1 MNATARPPVP
11 FENWTITKPARRGR
25 KGVVVAQEAEAAG
38 IGADMFESGGNAVDA
53 AIATALALSV
63 TEPWMSGLG
72 GGGFMVAY
80 IASEHA
86 VKVIDFGMVAPGQL
100 DPSDFPLTGSQGA
113 EMFGWPQVKD
123 DANIHG
129 PKSIA
134 VPGAVAGYGL
144 AAATFGRKPWS
155 DLVDPAIELAERG
168 HRVTWWTTLQVAA
181 EAGLLARYPASK
193 GVWLPGGFP
202 PSMLPETATSFLSM
216 QGFAQSLRVLADEG
230 PRSLYEGTLAR
241 SVAADVSA
249 SGGFLS
255 EADLAGYSA
264 RLTEPLQLTRGEAVY
279 HLPRGLTAGPTF
291 AQALLQLPDLDSRQP
306 DAVTY
311 SAYAKA
317 LVDAYRA
324 RLENMGHAG
333 DDGTQSCTTHI
344 SAADADGN
352 LVMLTS
358 TLLSPFGSRMV
369 LPSSGIL
376 MNNGINWF
384 DPRPGKPNSLA
395 SGKRPLSNMCP
406 MVATRNG
413 APWFG
418 YGASGGRKIM
428 PAVFQLASFTND
440 FGMDLETALAHPRL
454 DASDIHTLVHDGRL
468 DTAVAAAINAV
479 APSTAWGPTTFP
491 SMYANP
497 SGVAITVDGE
507 CLGAVHPYSPVSGVA
522 AA

>member
-1 MNATARPPVP
+1 MNATPRPPVP

-38 IGADMFESGGNAVDA
+38 IGADMFENDGNAVDA

-86 VKVIDFGMVAPGQL
+86 VKVVDFSMVAPGQL
-100 DPSDFPLTGSQGA
+100 EPSDFPLTGSQGA

-123 DANIHG
+123 DVNIHG

-144 AAATFGRKPWS
+144 AATAFGRKSWS
-155 DLVDPAIELAERG
+155 ALLDPAIQLAERG
-168 HRVTWWTTLQVAA
+168 HRVTWWTTLQAA
-181 EAGLLARYPASK
+181 SEAGLLARYPASEA
-193 GVWLPGGFP
+193 VWLPGGFP
-202 PSMLPETATSFLSM
+202 PSMPPETATSFLSM
-216 QGFAQSLRVLADEG
+216 EALAQSLRVLADEG
-230 PRSLYEGTLAR
+230 PRSPYEGTLAR
-241 SVAADVSA
+241 SVAADVQA
-249 SGGFLS
+249 AGGYLS
-255 EADLAGYSA
+255 EADLAAYSA
-264 RLTEPLQLTRGEAVY
+264 RLTEPLQLARGDAVY

-291 AQALLQLPDLDSRQP
+291 AQALSRLPGFDSREP
-306 DAVTY
+306 DADTY
-311 SAYAKA
+311 RAYATA

-324 RLENMGHAG
+324 RLESMGHAG
-333 DDGTQSCTTHI
+333 DDGTQSCTTHV

-352 LVMLTS
+352 LVMLTT

-369 LPSSGIL
+369 LPDSGIL

-384 DPRPGKPNSLA
+384 DPRPGRPNSLA
-395 SGKRPLSNMCP
+395 PGKRPLSNMCP

-440 FGMDLETALAHPRL
+440 FGMGLGAALAHPRL
-454 DASDIHTLVHDGRL
+454 DASGNDTLVHDGRL
-468 DTAVAAAINAV
+468 DAAVAAAISAI
-479 APSTAWGPTTFP
+479 APSTPWGPTSFP
-491 SMYANP
+491 SMFANP
-497 SGVAITVDGE
+497 SGAAITGDGE
-507 CLGAVHPYSPVSGVA
+507 CVGAVHPYSPVSGVA